1 MLALVIPAK
10 NESTRLICLL
20 NRLLA
25 KQGLANIFVI
35 LNGSTDCTAAE
46 ICPLAQHINIIYYE
60 EALGYDVP
68 RAVGAY
74 HAYQAGATGI
84 IFVDGDMVGEFI
96 DNLLDIKRELQD
108 GADLVLTNCYP
119 YVTKRHPLASKAIHF
134 RLLLNKELGLYHKI
148 GIASPSHGLIGIS
161 RRFLETIPLPE
172 LAIPPVSLALAIKK
186 NLVIK
191 VGTAI
196 NHLDL
201 GSKIRTPDHAKKIAD
216 TIIGDCL
223 EAICAF
229 KGVPRNRTCQ
239 GKEYQGYHP
248 LRRFDLIN
256 SLTVRLPVN

>member
-1 MLALVIPAK
+1 MLVLVIPAK
-10 NESTRLICLL
+10 NESNRLICLL
-20 NRLLA
+20 NHLLA
-25 KQGLANIFVI
+25 KHGFTNIFVI
-35 LNGSTDCTAAE
+35 LNGSTDNTADE
-46 ICPLAQHINIIYYE
+46 ICHLADHIKIVHYR

-68 RAVGAY
+68 RAMGAY
-74 HAYQAGATGI
+74 HAYRAGATGV

-96 DNLLDIKRELQD
+96 DNLLDIKGELQG

-119 YVTKRHPLASKAIHF
+119 YVAKRHPLASKAIHF

-148 GIASPSHGLIGIS
+148 GIASPSHGLVGVS
-161 RRFLETIPLPE
+161 RRFLETIPLQE
-172 LAIPPVSLALAIKK
+172 LAIPPVSLALARKK

-196 NHLDL
+196 SHLDL
-201 GSKIRTPDHAKKIAD
+201 GSKIRTPFHAKKIAD

-248 LRRFDLIN
+248 LRRFDLIS
-256 SLTVRLPVN
+256 SLTVSPPVN